1 MKVKFFFKKDC
12 PKCPEAKEILA
23 KIDAIYES
31 FDIETIDGMTE
42 AAYHDVFSTPS
53 ILILNDSNEEIKSWR
68 GEPPS
73 LEELKRVL

>member
-12 PKCPEAKEILA
+12 PRCPEIKEVLA
-23 KIDAIYES
+23 KIDINYES
-31 FDIETIDGMTE
+31 FDVETIDGMAE

-53 ILILNDSNEEIKSWR
+53 ILILSDSNEEVKSWR

-73 LEELKRVL
+73 LEELKEVL